1 MGASRA
7 SRRLCDTLNHAGCRS
22 YLEPTGPGGLGDCL
36 IVGCRLSSL
45 RSAGGIFTLLLMGL
59 VQALDY
65 KLPVPSAVQR
75 AMWRISSSRPGAW
88 LFARSLPRV
97 DKFVLRM
104 SRGQVTLA
112 GITGGIP
119 VLTITTTGAR
129 SDLRRT
135 TPLLGVPFGGDI
147 AIIGTNFGQLG
158 TPGWYYNLRAQPRA
172 EVTYRNRS
180 VTATAREA
188 DAEERQ
194 TILGQARKIY
204 SGYEAYAR
212 RITDRQIPIMILTG

>member
-1 MGASRA
+1 
-7 SRRLCDTLNHAGCRS
+7 
-22 YLEPTGPGGLGDCL
+22 
-36 IVGCRLSSL
+36 
-45 RSAGGIFTLLLMGL
+45 MGL
-59 VQALDY
+59 VEDLHY

-88 LFARSLPRV
+88 LFARSMPQV
-97 DKFVLRM
+97 DKIVLRM

-112 GITGGIP
+112 GAAAGIP

-129 SDLRRT
+129 SGLRRT

-147 AIIGTNFGQLG
+147 AIIGTNFGQPG
-158 TPGWYYNLRAQPRA
+158 TPGWYYNLRARPRA

-180 VTATAREA
+180 VTAIARGA

-194 TILGQARKIY
+194 AILAQARKIY
-204 SGYEAYAR
+204 GGYEAYAR
-212 RITDRQIPIMILTG
+212 RITGREIPVMILSG

>member
-1 MGASRA
+1 MSRA
-7 SRRLCDTLNHAGCRS
+7 
-22 YLEPTGPGGLGDCL
+22 
-36 IVGCRLSSL
+36 CRLSSL
-45 RSAGGIFTLLLMGL
+45 RSTGGIFTLLLMGL

-65 KLPVPSAVQR
+65 KLPAPSAVQR

-88 LFARSLPRV
+88 LFARSMPQV

-112 GITGGIP
+112 GITAGIP

-129 SDLRRT
+129 SGLRRT

-147 AIIGTNFGQLG
+147 ATIGTNFGQLG

-194 TILGQARKIY
+194 AILGQARKIY
-204 SGYEAYAR
+204 GGYEAYAR